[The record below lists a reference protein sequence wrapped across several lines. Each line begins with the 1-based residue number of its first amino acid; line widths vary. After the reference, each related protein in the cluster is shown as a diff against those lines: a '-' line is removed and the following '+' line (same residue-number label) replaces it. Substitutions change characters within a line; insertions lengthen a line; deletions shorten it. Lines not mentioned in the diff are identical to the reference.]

1 MDDRSSTK
9 ASKKKRKGLT
19 KTDPETTRLIEEFVG
34 RHRTLFIG
42 NRKVENCNLKA
53 KIFSVWPPYG
63 LAIPLDENLFEVGV
77 ILFHQSR
84 IIECSKPSNPSGKI
98 NIRSNNISKYGIYTT
113 RKRWHK
119 QFQIGNNILARIS
132 SPLKDCSIRWK
143 KQCEKDQHS
152 SNPLKLSNLI
162 QYKAVKVWN
171 VSDELSLN
179 RVYENEPSLTGKNVN
194 FDQMNQL
201 YTQMKIDSTF
211 CFEQLLG
218 FKTRQFIDKF
228 VENRNIC
235 VDKRQI
241 MVSKTLQLDQIK
253 ISDNNHNRALYQC
266 NKFNCKMKSKPCYCN
281 CDNEILREFEPIED
295 NIYEGKDGILNID

>member
-19 KTDPETTRLIEEFVG
+19 KTDPETTPLIQEFVV

-42 NRKVENCNLKA
+42 NRKVENCILKA

-84 IIECSKPSNPSGKI
+84 VIECSKPSNSSGKI
-98 NIRSNNISKYGIYTT
+98 NVRSNNVSKYGIYTT
-113 RKRWHK
+113 RKRWYK
-119 QFQIGNNILARIS
+119 QFQIGDNILARIS
-132 SPLKDCSIRWK
+132 SPLKDCSARWK

-179 RVYENEPSLTGKNVN
+179 RDCENEPSLTGKNVN

-201 YTQMKIDSTF
+201 YTQMKNDSTF

-228 VENRNIC
+228 VQNRSIC
-235 VDKRQI
+235 DDKRQI
-241 MVSKTLQLDQIK
+241 MVSKTLQRDQIK
-253 ISDNNHNRALYQC
+253 ISDDNHNRALYQC
-266 NKFNCKMKSKPCYCN
+266 NKFNCKMKSNACYCN